1 MKKIVVVSMSRQA
14 AEAYK
19 KTLLEIFGKYE
30 IAVSSVIP
38 EEEPI
43 PQDGDLYLISKG
55 HIENRFCTPIDER
68 IDFPLGMPTI
78 DMIVEFRKKDMEP
91 LMRLKK
97 GTKCLLVN
105 STEMLAME
113 CISDLYNTMGI
124 YHLIL
129 LPYCGDGE
137 LYEEGIDTAVTVGEP
152 ELAPDCIE
160 NVIDLG
166 FRYISPETV
175 AEIAVNLKLEEV
187 LETEA
192 FKGYKKQFAGSGM
205 SISSLASKSEYY
217 KNFLHLMIECLEDGI
232 IGINAEHKIFCANK
246 KSADILNL
254 RQNELLGE
262 AAEKALPFINLNN
275 YITST
280 DSTTLLLKYK
290 GTELNVFLNPIIV
303 REKIKGI
310 LLVLQP
316 FYEQEMKQSKARLKL
331 FEKGYRAKYTFSD
344 IIGESPRI
352 RETCSLAKK
361 MALSDSTVLITGETG
376 TGKELL
382 ASAIHNASPR
392 RNEPYIAINCSA
404 ISDNLLES
412 ELFGYD
418 EGAFTGAKKSGKLG
432 MFEYAHRGTLF
443 LDEIEDM
450 SPALQLKLLRVLQ
463 EKEIM
468 HIGGSRIIKVDVRII
483 AATNQDAEKLVSEGK
498 IRKDLYYRLNTLQL
512 ELPPIR
518 ERREDILPVMRH
530 IMKRNHSSFR
540 LEAAA
545 ERMLLAHRFEGNVRE
560 LENYVEYFTCL
571 QKEVIS
577 CADLPKTMRKKYV
590 QKEERDV
597 LQVLQILYESYRLRQ
612 HIGRGKICHLLED
625 RGFFLSEQQ
634 IRTVIQNLEDRG
646 LVTVMRGR
654 GGSKLTPEGV
664 EYCEK
669 LGIIYSDSTF
679 DSELNVKSR

>member
-14 AEAYK
+14 AEGYK
-19 KTLLEIFGKYE
+19 ETLLEIFGKRK
-30 IAVSSVIP
+30 ITVSNAIL

-68 IDFPLGMPTI
+68 VDFPLGMPTI
-78 DMIVEFRKKDMEP
+78 DIIVEFRKKDMEP
-91 LMRLKK
+91 LACLKK

-129 LPYCGDGE
+129 LPYCGGGE
-137 LYEEGIDTAVTVGEP
+137 LYEDGIDTAITVGEP
-152 ELAPDCIE
+152 ELVPDCIE

-166 FRYISPETV
+166 FRYISPETI

-187 LETEA
+187 LETEV
-192 FKGYKKQFAGSGM
+192 FKEYKNQFAESGM
-205 SISSLASKSEYY
+205 SVSSLASKSEYY

-246 KSADILNL
+246 KSADILHL

-262 AAEKALPFINLNN
+262 AAEKALPFINLNS
-275 YITST
+275 YITSA

-303 REKIKGI
+303 RGKTKGI
-310 LLVLQP
+310 LLVVQP

-344 IIGESPRI
+344 IVGEGPRI

-468 HIGGSRIIKVDVRII
+468 HIGGDRIIKVDVRII

-512 ELPPIR
+512 DLPPLR
-518 ERREDILPVMRH
+518 ERREDILPIMNH
-530 IMKRNHSSFR
+530 IMMRNHSEFR
-540 LEAAA
+540 LDKAA
-545 ERMLLAHRFEGNVRE
+545 EEFLLAHSFEGNVRE
-560 LENYVEYFTCL
+560 LENYVEYFACL
-571 QKEVIS
+571 QKEVIN
-577 CADLPKTMRKKYV
+577 CADLPRAIQNKYEK
-590 QKEERDV
+590 KEEREV
-597 LQVLQILYESYRLRQ
+597 LLVLQILYESYQARQ
-612 HIGRGKICHLLED
+612 HIGRGRICQLLED
-625 RGFFLSEQQ
+625 RGVFLSEQQ
-634 IRTVIQNLEDRG
+634 IRAVIQKLEERG

-654 GGSKLTPEGV
+654 GGSKLTTVGA
-664 EYCEK
+664 EYCRKME
-669 LGIIYSDSTF
+669 LVFSDSI
-679 DSELNVKSR
+679 SKLK